1 MNRHLIRIIAVAVLG
16 VLVSAEADAGGT
28 AKRLAER
35 TWSRIFARDAA
46 RDAALPVRPLRE
58 PRRVWRYS
66 DRAGAARAT
75 SGGLPP
81 GSHMTT
87 GTTPGRLPSPARAQE
102 RYGLARPPEVRMTID
117 LPRGHPVRQ
126 GKAIGGSPGVGEITS
141 PARIPPGSIVKVDP
155 LPGARQ
161 R

>member
-1 MNRHLIRIIAVAVLG
+1 MNCRLIRIMAVAVLG
-16 VLVSAEADAGGT
+16 VLVPTEADAGSS

-35 TWSRIFARDAA
+35 AWSRVFARDAA
-46 RDAALPVRPLRE
+46 RDATLPVRPLRE

-66 DRAGAARAT
+66 DRAGASRAAET
-75 SGGLPP
+75 GLPA
-81 GSHMTT
+81 GSHMTSR
-87 GTTPGRLPSPARAQE
+87 TTPGRLPSPARAQE